1 VEIASLEWRRPNV
14 AKLREHGIAPWEV
27 DEVKALGTWVAYVH
41 PGYPEQVRVV
51 GPTIAGRFL
60 TIVCDETEDEGVW
73 RPKRDGRR
81 RPSSWRTI
89 VRGPEMTTSETKRR
103 ARDKARAADARPWQ
117 TPEDTAGWS
126 VRAKGD
132 GHAEAPPSIRVVL
145 DLSPEQSAWLRDE
158 ARRTGLDYVA
168 LVEQLLEQAMTRNR
182 QAP

>member
-1 VEIASLEWRRPNV
+1 
-14 AKLREHGIAPWEV
+14 
-27 DEVKALGTWVAYVH
+27 
-41 PGYPEQVRVV
+41 
-51 GPTIAGRFL
+51 
-60 TIVCDETEDEGVW
+60 
-73 RPKRDGRR
+73 
-81 RPSSWRTI
+81 
-89 VRGPEMTTSETKRR
+89 MTTSETKRR